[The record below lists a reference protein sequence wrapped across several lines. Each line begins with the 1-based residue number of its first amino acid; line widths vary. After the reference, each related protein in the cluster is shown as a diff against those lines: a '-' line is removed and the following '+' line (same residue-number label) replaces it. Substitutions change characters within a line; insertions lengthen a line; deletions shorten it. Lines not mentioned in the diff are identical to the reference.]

1 MRDYSMSRRA
11 FLATAAG
18 AAALAPHVEI
28 LAQPPRR
35 SGMYVSLNG
44 SLTRQMPWPDFV
56 RLASKLGYGGVDVN
70 FNAAKADGVEATRAM
85 LKELNLAPAVCN
97 LPVPYASAD
106 EAAFAEAMK
115 QLDEN
120 ARFANAIGL
129 NRMMVVL
136 SPSSQM
142 PKAERRTFLKA
153 RLTPISEVL
162 QRHEIRLGLEFLG
175 VLSMRQNPKSPEP
188 FIWTLPETV
197 AFAKE
202 IGPNIGAVL
211 DAWHWHL
218 SGGTVPEILGRG
230 QGGDRPRP
238 HLRREAGAGRG
249 HPRQPPRHAG
259 RGQHRPRRLP
269 AGAEEDRLRG
279 WHQPGAAW
287 PHPGRDDA
295 GRRGQARAGDD
306 GRDDE
311 ESVGRKFEGRSSKF
325 EVKVEVGNRKFE
337 IEGPFAGRYTSKE
350 PS

>member
-1 MRDYSMSRRA
+1 MRDHSMSRRA

-18 AAALAPHVEI
+18 AAALAPHVTI
-28 LAQPPRR
+28 LAQAPRR

-85 LKELNLAPAVCN
+85 LKELNLVPAVAN

-142 PKAERRTFLKA
+142 PKAERRAFLKT

-175 VLSMRQNPKSPEP
+175 VVSMRQNPKSPEP

-197 AFAKE
+197 AFARE

-218 SGGTVPEILGRG
+218 SGGTVPEILAAGKAAIVHVHISDAKPAPAEDIRDNHRVMPGEGSIDLVGFLQALKKIGYEDGISPEPLGRI
-230 QGGDRPRP
+230 
-238 HLRREAGAGRG
+238 
-249 HPRQPPRHAG
+249 
-259 RGQHRPRRLP
+259 P
-269 AGAEEDRLRG
+269 AEMPAEE
-279 WHQPGAAW
+279 GAKLGLETTRAVM
-287 PHPGRDDA
+287 
-295 GRRGQARAGDD
+295 RRALD
-306 GRDDE
+306 
-311 ESVGRKFEGRSSKF
+311 V
-325 EVKVEVGNRKFE
+325 
-337 IEGPFAGRYTSKE
+337 
-350 PS
+350 

>member
-28 LAQPPRR
+28 LAQAPRR

-85 LKELNLAPAVCN
+85 LKELNLVPAVCN

-142 PKAERRTFLKA
+142 PKAERRAFLKA

-197 AFAKE
+197 AFARE

-218 SGGTVPEILGRG
+218 SGGTVPEILAAGKAAIVHVHISDAKPAPAEDIRDNHRVMPGEGSIDLVGFLQALKKIGYEDGISPEPLGRI
-230 QGGDRPRP
+230 
-238 HLRREAGAGRG
+238 
-249 HPRQPPRHAG
+249 
-259 RGQHRPRRLP
+259 P
-269 AGAEEDRLRG
+269 AEMPAEEGARLG
-279 WHQPGAAW
+279 LETTVAMMKKAL
-287 PHPGRDDA
+287 
-295 GRRGQARAGDD
+295 
-306 GRDDE
+306 E
-311 ESVGRKFEGRSSKF
+311 ESSKGEVRSSK
-325 EVKVEVGNRKFE
+325 
-337 IEGPFAGRYTSKE
+337 
-350 PS
+350 

>member
-1 MRDYSMSRRA
+1 MRDHSMSRRA

-18 AAALAPHVEI
+18 AAALAPHVAI
-28 LAQPPRR
+28 LAQVPRR

-44 SLTRQMPWPDFV
+44 SLTRQMPWSDFV

-70 FNAAKADGVEATRAM
+70 FNAAKAEGVEATRAM
-85 LKELNLAPAVCN
+85 LKELNLVPAVCN

-142 PKAERRTFLKA
+142 PKADRRTFLKT

-202 IGPNIGAVL
+202 IGPNIGAIL

-218 SGGTVPEILGRG
+218 SGGTVPEILAAGKAAIVHVHISDAKPAPAEDIRDNHRVMPGEGSIDLVGFLQALKKIGYEDGISPEPLGRI
-230 QGGDRPRP
+230 
-238 HLRREAGAGRG
+238 
-249 HPRQPPRHAG
+249 
-259 RGQHRPRRLP
+259 P
-269 AGAEEDRLRG
+269 AEMPAEE
-279 WHQPGAAW
+279 GAKLGLETTLA
-287 PHPGRDDA
+287 
-295 GRRGQARAGDD
+295 
-306 GRDDE
+306 
-311 ESVGRKFEGRSSKF
+311 VMRSALD
-325 EVKVEVGNRKFE
+325 V
-337 IEGPFAGRYTSKE
+337 
-350 PS
+350 